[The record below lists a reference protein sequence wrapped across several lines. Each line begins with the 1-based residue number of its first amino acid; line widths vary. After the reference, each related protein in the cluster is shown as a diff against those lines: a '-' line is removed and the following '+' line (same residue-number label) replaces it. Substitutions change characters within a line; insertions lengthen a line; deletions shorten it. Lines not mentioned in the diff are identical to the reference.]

1 MLKICK
7 TCKEEKHIDNYS
19 KQLDGKQPNC
29 KICDGKRALANY
41 HTNRERCI
49 AANKAYKKANA
60 DKIKIQ
66 RDKYKQE
73 NKEALQEYQQK
84 YKSIN
89 ATTIKEKAKLWY
101 EQTKPI
107 RKEKARTYYQ
117 TEAGIVSRAANEAK
131 RRAKLAAPLSELDWF
146 VLLEAQRLAK
156 LRGQLLGTK
165 WHVDHIIPVSL
176 GGTNEYTNIQVVPAA
191 WNLKKGNRN
200 SDRFFDAVPRQ
211 QGA

>member
-1 MLKICK
+1 MTKKCCM
-7 TCKEEKHIDNYS
+7 CKEEKPLAEFNKCTSRADGLQTRCNPC
-19 KQLDGKQPNC
+19 GKQYYQNNKEQISAKNKLYHLENRAARNENC
-29 KICDGKRALANY
+29 REYHKRNKEKNNEASRKYYELKKDSKYYLA
-41 HTNRERCI
+41 HNR
-49 AANKAYKKANA
+49 KWY
-60 DKIKIQ
+60 
-66 RDKYKQE
+66 QE
-73 NKEALQEYQQK
+73 NKECFR
-84 YKSIN
+84 
-89 ATTIKEKAKLWY
+89 AK
-101 EQTKPI
+101 
-107 RKEKARTYYQ
+107 
-117 TEAGIVSRAANEAK
+117 EAK